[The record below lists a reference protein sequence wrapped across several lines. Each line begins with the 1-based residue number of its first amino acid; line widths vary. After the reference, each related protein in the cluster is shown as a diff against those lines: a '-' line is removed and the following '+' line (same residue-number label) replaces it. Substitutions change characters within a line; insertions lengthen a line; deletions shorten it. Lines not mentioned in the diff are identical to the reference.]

1 MRRLFAGLT
10 VTMFVLAG
18 CASSGSDEASP
29 TEALNGALENLET
42 TESLTTTFSLISTP
56 ESLQA
61 AAAEDGDELSEED
74 AAKILD
80 SSLTVSGET
89 TGAASDAPAEIILNV
104 AGDDVIEV
112 RVVDETLYAR
122 ADVNALAETFGGDP
136 AEIAAVADQLA
147 AGGMTYVKPAVD
159 GEWLALQGFKQFVES
174 YAGQPAEP
182 EASEED
188 KQLVEQFTASIK
200 DNASVTEAGSDD
212 AGRHLVASVP
222 LREAYEDFAVLAENL
237 SEGVGGAG
245 MPAGEL
251 PDAGEIPDEDAKL
264 DVWVR
269 DGQVTQIEFDF
280 LQVGSWT
287 EEEAPEGVETM
298 ALRVA
303 LADFSGEVAAPED
316 PVVITPEQIIQDFA
330 GGSMTG

>member
-10 VTMFVLAG
+10 VTMLLLAACG
-18 CASSGSDEASP
+18 SSGGSDDATP
-29 TEALNGALENLET
+29 TEALTGALDGLET
-42 TESLTTTFSLISTP
+42 MDSLTTTFSLISTP

-61 AAAEDGDELSEED
+61 AASEDGGELSADD

-89 TGAASDAPAEIILNV
+89 SGASGAPAEIILNV
-104 AGDDVIEV
+104 AGENVIEV
-112 RVVDETLYAR
+112 RAIDETLYAR

-136 AEIAAVADQLA
+136 AEINAVADQLA

-159 GEWLALQGFKQFVES
+159 GEWLALQGFKQFVEG
-174 YAGQPAEP
+174 YAGQPAETD
-182 EASEED
+182 ASAED

-222 LREAYEDFAVLAENL
+222 LREAYQDYAKLAENL
-237 SEGVGGAG
+237 SSGVGGAG
-245 MPAGEL
+245 IPGGEL
-251 PDAGEIPDEDAKL
+251 PDAAEIPDENAKL

-280 LQVGSWT
+280 LQIRAWT
-287 EEEAPEGVETM
+287 DEQPPEGLDTL

-303 LADFSGEVAAPED
+303 LADFSGEVTAPED
-316 PVVITPEQIIQDFA
+316 PVVVTPEQILQDFA

>member
-10 VTMFVLAG
+10 VTMLLLAACG
-18 CASSGSDEASP
+18 PAGSDDATP
-29 TEALNGALENLET
+29 TETLTQALEDLET
-42 TESLTTTFSLISTP
+42 TESLTTTFSLVSTP

-61 AAAEDGDELSEED
+61 AASEDGSELSDED

-89 TGAASDAPAEIILNV
+89 SGASDAPAEIVLNIGGV
-104 AGDDVIEV
+104 DVIEM
-112 RVVDETLYAR
+112 RVVDETLYTR

-136 AEIAAVADQLA
+136 AEINAVADQLA
-147 AGGMTYVKPAVD
+147 AGGMTYVQPAVD
-159 GEWLALQGFKQFVES
+159 GEWLALQGFKQFVEG
-174 YAGQPAEP
+174 YAGQPADP
-182 EASEED
+182 EASDED

-222 LREAYEDFAVLAENL
+222 LRETYEDFALLAENL
-237 SEGVGGAG
+237 SEDVGGAG

-251 PDAGEIPDEDAKL
+251 PDASEIPDEDAKL

-280 LQVGSWT
+280 LQVGGWT

-303 LADFSGEVAAPED
+303 LAEFSGEVAAPED
-316 PVVITPEQIIQDFA
+316 PVVITPEQLIQDFA
-330 GGSMTG
+330 GGSLTG

>member
-10 VTMFVLAG
+10 VTMLLLAACG
-18 CASSGSDEASP
+18 PAGSDDATP
-29 TEALNGALENLET
+29 TETLTQALEDLET
-42 TESLTTTFSLISTP
+42 TESLTTTFSLVSTP

-61 AAAEDGDELSEED
+61 AASEDGSELSDED

-89 TGAASDAPAEIILNV
+89 SGASDAPAEIVLNIGGV
-104 AGDDVIEV
+104 DVIEM
-112 RVVDETLYAR
+112 RVVDETLYTR

-136 AEIAAVADQLA
+136 AEINAVADQLA
-147 AGGMTYVKPAVD
+147 AGGMTYVQPAVD
-159 GEWLALQGFKQFVES
+159 GEWLALQGFKQFVEG
-174 YAGQPAEP
+174 YAGQPADP
-182 EASEED
+182 EASDED

-222 LREAYEDFAVLAENL
+222 LRETYEDFAVLAENL
-237 SEGVGGAG
+237 SEDVGGAG

-251 PDAGEIPDEDAKL
+251 PDASEIPDEDAKL

>member
-1 MRRLFAGLT
+1 MRRLIAGLT
-10 VTMFVLAG
+10 VTMLLMAACG
-18 CASSGSDEASP
+18 SSTSDDASP
-29 TEALNGALENLET
+29 TEVLNGALDDLET
-42 TESLTTTFSLISTP
+42 AESLTTTFSLISTP

-61 AAAEDGDELSEED
+61 AASEDGSELSAED

-89 TGAASDAPAEIILNV
+89 SGASDAPAEVILNIGG
-104 AGDDVIEV
+104 ANVIEV
-112 RVVDETLYAR
+112 RVVDATLYAR

-136 AEIAAVADQLA
+136 AEIDAVADQLA
-147 AGGMTYVKPAVD
+147 AGGMNYVKPAVD
-159 GEWLALQGFKQFVES
+159 GEWLALQGFKQFVEG
-174 YAGQPAEP
+174 YAGQPTEP
-182 EASEED
+182 EASDED

-222 LREAYEDFAVLAENL
+222 LRETYEDYANLAANL
-237 SEGVGGAG
+237 SEDVGGAG

-251 PDAGEIPDEDAKL
+251 PDAGEIPDEDAEL

-287 EEEAPEGVETM
+287 GEEAPEGLETM
-298 ALRVA
+298 ALRIAV
-303 LADFSGEVAAPED
+303 ADFSGEVVAPED

-330 GGSMTG
+330 GGSLTG